1 MREAKTKIKK
11 KRQKRS
17 AKEIFSGI
25 FFSIIG
31 LALAGGLF
39 IGLMFLQ
46 SYFADDITFKEVLV
60 VKAPILKGEI
70 ITEANAG
77 DYFENKSFNVLNTPA
92 DALVPDQ
99 LESLYGKK
107 ALVPLSVLE
116 TVSAKDFENINEY
129 LDKIANPI
137 EISVPLSGISA
148 SDGGKIR
155 AGDFVNITLMFEKNI
170 LGKDGAKTSGVY
182 YVGDN
187 GEAYTVS
194 GSDSNSV
201 SLSVYN
207 YPSYAQYV
215 LQNVCV
221 KSVLAGDGTEI
232 PPSDSSAVAGIL
244 VLVIPEEIE
253 LELNNALENCTSMRV
268 SKILYDVSPDGYMDV
283 KVDENEIV
291 EEVMPVVEEEVT
303 EKEPFTQTV
312 VLSEDTEIVS
322 TDENGSEY
330 TELIPAETE
339 IEITGRDGERTFVRY
354 GDILGYT
361 DSPLLSKTT
370 VEATDEEEGEA
381 TEEAGEPTEETENQN

>member
-1 MREAKTKIKK
+1 MAVKGETMREAKTKIKK

-70 ITEANAG
+70 ITEENAG

-92 DALVPDQ
+92 DALVPGQ

-116 TVSAKDFENINEY
+116 TVSAKDFEDINEY
-129 LDKIANPI
+129 LDKIVSPI

-170 LGKDGAKTSGVY
+170 LGKDGKKTSGVY

-187 GEAYTVS
+187 EETYTVS
-194 GSDSNSV
+194 GSASNSV

-283 KVDENEIV
+283 AGENEILQ
-291 EEVMPVVEEEVT
+291 EEAPVVEEEVT
-303 EKEPFTQTV
+303 VEEPIAEKT
-312 VLSEDTEIVS
+312 VLSEDTEIVVS
-322 TDENGSEY
+322 DENGSEY
-330 TELIPAETE
+330 TEIIPAETE
-339 IEITGRDGERTFVRY
+339 IEITGRDGERTFVKY

-361 DSPLLSKTT
+361 DSLVPS
-370 VEATDEEEGEA
+370 ESEPEA
-381 TEEAGEPTEETENQN
+381 TEENGEAAEETEN